1 MSQWVILLLFGLLLM
16 AIGNSNDIQ
25 RQQCVEVCEV
35 RE

>member
-1 MSQWVILLLFGLLLM
+1 MSQWIVLLLTGVLLM

-25 RQQCVEVCEV
+25 RQPCVEVCEV